1 MVFVSLHRPL
11 RGRFLV
17 FALDGDIH
25 GQVRIHRNSLALAVR
40 GISEMEV
47 IDVSAVPVH
56 EGQELL
62 VGLLKLHA
70 AIEYRILLISLPLGD
85 SVLLLESV
93 VHGCDRV

>member
-1 MVFVSLHRPL
+1 
-11 RGRFLV
+11 
-17 FALDGDIH
+17 
-25 GQVRIHRNSLALAVR
+25 
-40 GISEMEV
+40 MEV

-62 VGLLKLHA
+62 VRLLKLHA
-70 AIEYRILLISLPLGD
+70 AIEYRVVLISLPLGD